1 MGTEGHCHDLAD
13 TLEDRSIIITLQ
25 RKPKTAA
32 VERLR
37 KRDSEEFATLR
48 RKAARWAAD
57 NLDKLT
63 DPEPAIPDA
72 LNDRAADNWR
82 PLLAIADLAG
92 GDWPRRARDAACLLS
107 GEHDDSAV
115 NVGMLADIRTAFGDR
130 DEMKS
135 ADLVAALVADPE
147 RPWAEWARGKPLT
160 QKQLAGLTQAIRH
173 HLGDGAPRR
182 EPHGKGYK
190 RARFEEAWAAYCSG
204 QNASLG
210 PKPSSEA
217 CKRASA
223 DGMGTSRDFRSVQNG
238 SPHGSKN
245 ANLSYSHAGLHACTD
260 RNPESGPEGQFDQKD
275 DGLSIPDFLLR
286 KPAPNGGSGHRCDH
300 CGLPEASGQWDWQG
314 RPDGIWLHPRCEG
327 PWLDSEG
334 QR

>member
-1 MGTEGHCHDLAD
+1 WAPKAIATIRELVD

-115 NVGMLADIRTAFGDR
+115 NVGLLADIRTAFGDR

-135 ADLVAALVADPE
+135 ADLVAALV
-147 RPWAEWARGKPLT
+147 
-160 QKQLAGLTQAIRH
+160 
-173 HLGDGAPRR
+173 GAPSRAFILGSARAALISVLSLSPMPRR
-182 EPHGKGYK
+182 SACCAGK
-190 RARFEEAWAAYCSG
+190 
-204 QNASLG
+204 
-210 PKPSSEA
+210 
-217 CKRASA
+217 
-223 DGMGTSRDFRSVQNG
+223 
-238 SPHGSKN
+238 
-245 ANLSYSHAGLHACTD
+245 SHART
-260 RNPESGPEGQFDQKD
+260 
-275 DGLSIPDFLLR
+275 LS
-286 KPAPNGGSGHRCDH
+286 APRTFSAGR
-300 CGLPEASGQWDWQG
+300 PEASPLPHLAYPRG
-314 RPDGIWLHPRCEG
+314 READP
-327 PWLDSEG
+327 
-334 QR
+334 